1 MLSAGGKPLVKSQRY
16 TFHLANGRDILCG
29 VTTFRAN
36 FIEILTNNHGKTL
49 RVDHYGDDVYGMCRY
64 PNSVYTMPLSFVGL
78 VETIEDVTEHKSV
91 LPEEVMLI
99 IDGYTP

>member
-1 MLSAGGKPLVKSQRY
+1 MLSAGGKPLVQSQRY
-16 TFHLANGRDILCG
+16 TFHLANGVNIHCG

-36 FIEILTNNHGKTL
+36 FIEIITNKHGKTL
-49 RVDHYGDDVYGMCRY
+49 AVNHYGDDIYGMCRF
-64 PNSVYTMPLSFVGL
+64 PKSVYTMPLGFIGS
-78 VETIEDVTEHKSV
+78 VETIEDVTEQKSV